1 MTMLTNPPAGTPIRL
16 LGCATHRT
24 SPFRPLTRIRFW
36 RHILLLVS
44 AAFVSAC
51 GSDSNERAPEVLE
64 FAVDGATTI
73 AAGDSATLSFR
84 VDGNPPPDVSLVDE
98 QTGATTTLQ
107 GRSGSAEVTPD
118 ATTTFV
124 LTASNKAG
132 EASGSATITVVQ
144 PPQITSFS
152 LEVPPADGLVAEGD
166 EYRIVWQIEGDYDS
180 VTVDGEPVPAG
191 QGGVAFTASG
201 DAEHVLTVA
210 WFDGQRTIQSEPLGV
225 AVLLRPVILS
235 FEATPAGALAFG
247 TDVELTWELAG
258 GPPDSIF
265 ITEEG
270 GGAVEPATT
279 SYRRERVTNAITHEL
294 EVRNRAGVAEA
305 QVRIEVD
312 PATAPDGFLK
322 IHNDRVVV
330 IRVSETNVVRF
341 IDNVIVEQTVAL
353 SLNTGIHPE
362 AMRDITMAFYERFDD
377 VFDFL
382 IVLGGMEETE
392 ASVYDDGVY
401 PWYDEQFI
409 FSDDDGLGRRDYS
422 RREITDY
429 LGSPRGELRGLS
441 FHPHLGDL
449 RNGPSLRE
457 IMRHWGLPFI
467 PTVARRSPCVPG
479 ATLDAYKDL
488 NGRCVFGGL
497 HEGFAGFSSNNGQL
511 GGFNRERLVLVEEA
525 VAGHDTV
532 DAYRAG
538 DWSLF
543 GSPDNSIPYSDW
555 ELYAAGMKSGEEFC
569 NFDYMDCADNEV
581 LWVAEQ
587 GVWFRDAFDRSIKTD
602 PLTGDRL
609 FLTISPAAPNAAFFD
624 YVREIDIGQV
634 ILSAGPREPRSPD
647 AAQAFIGAVIVLAD
661 PTHLPTDEQL
671 DRVAEDVSW
680 FSSPAPNSDLMYNFF
695 EATGGRGQLLLES
708 LPHHMLQN
716 PLETDIKPVP
726 RPPELGGPAAP
737 E

>member
-36 RHILLLVS
+36 RHIPLLVS

-84 VDGNPPPDVSLVDE
+84 VDGNPPPDVSLVDG

-107 GRSGSAEVTPD
+107 GRSGSLGVTPD

-191 QGGVAFTASG
+191 QGGVVFTASG
-201 DAEHVLTVA
+201 DTEHVLSVA

-235 FEATPAGALAFG
+235 FEATPTGALAFG
-247 TDVELTWELAG
+247 TDVQLTWELG
-258 GPPDSIF
+258 GAPPDSIF

-270 GGAVEPATT
+270 GGAVEPTAT
-279 SYRRERVTNAITHEL
+279 SYTREHVTNAITHEL

-312 PATAPDGFLK
+312 PASAPDGFLK
-322 IHNDRVVV
+322 IHNGRVVV
-330 IRVSETNVVRF
+330 MRVSETEVLRF
-341 IDNVIVEQTVAL
+341 IDDVIVEETLPQ
-353 SLNTGIHPE
+353 SLNTGIYTE
-362 AMRDITMAFYERFDD
+362 GLRDMTMAFYERFDD

-382 IVLGGMEETE
+382 IFLGGIEETE

-401 PWYDEQFI
+401 PWYDDQFV
-409 FSDDDGLGRRDYS
+409 FSDDYGLGRRDYS
-422 RREITDY
+422 RSFGTEY
-429 LGSPRGELRGLS
+429 FGSPRGELRGLS

-479 ATLDAYKDL
+479 TALDAYKDL
-488 NGRCVFGGL
+488 NGRCIFGGH
-497 HEGFAGFSSNNGQL
+497 HEGFAGFSSNDGQL
-511 GGFNRERLVLVEEA
+511 GGFNRGRLVKVEES
-525 VAGHDTV
+525 VGGNNTV
-532 DAYRAG
+532 DEYRAG
-538 DWSLF
+538 EWSLF
-543 GSPDNSIPYSDW
+543 GSPDNSIPYSSW
-555 ELYAAGMKSGEEFC
+555 ELYAAGMIPEH
-569 NFDYMDCADNEV
+569 EV
-581 LWVAEQ
+581 RETLWVAEQ
-587 GVWFRDAFDRSIKTD
+587 GVWSRNEDGSIKTD
-602 PLTGDRL
+602 PLTGDRM
-609 FLTISPAAPNAAFFD
+609 FLTVSPDAPAAAFFD
-624 YVREIDIGQV
+624 YVEEMDIGDV
-634 ILSAGPREPRSPD
+634 IQKHGARDPLSPD
-647 AAQAFIGAVIVLAD
+647 AAQAFIGAVIVVAD

-671 DRVAEDVSW
+671 DRVASDVSW
-680 FSSPAPNSDLMYNFF
+680 FSSPSHNGDPLYNFF
-695 EATGGRGQLLLES
+695 EATAGRGQLLLES
-708 LPHHMLQN
+708 LPQHMLRVARTIERR
-716 PLETDIKPVP
+716 PTP
-726 RPPELGGPAAP
+726 RPPYLGSPP
-737 E
+737 PLE

>member
-36 RHILLLVS
+36 RHIPLLVS

-84 VDGNPPPDVSLVDE
+84 VDGNPPPDVSLVDG

-107 GRSGSAEVTPD
+107 GRSGSLGVTPD

-166 EYRIVWQIEGDYDS
+166 EYRIVWRIEGDYDS

-191 QGGVAFTASG
+191 QGGVVFTASG
-201 DAEHVLTVA
+201 DTEHVLSVA

-235 FEATPAGALAFG
+235 FEATPTGALAFG
-247 TDVELTWELAG
+247 TDVQLTWELG
-258 GPPDSIF
+258 GAPPDSIF

-270 GGAVEPATT
+270 GGAVEPTAT
-279 SYRRERVTNAITHEL
+279 SYTREHVTNAITHEL
-294 EVRNRAGVAEA
+294 EVRNGAGTAEA

-312 PATAPDGFLK
+312 PASAPDGFLK
-322 IHNDRVVV
+322 IHNGRVVV
-330 IRVSETNVVRF
+330 MRVSETEIVNPIDDVVVTET
-341 IDNVIVEQTVAL
+341 IPQAL
-353 SLNTGIHPE
+353 NSGIYPE
-362 AMRDITMAFYERFDD
+362 AIRDMTMAFYERFDD

-382 IVLGGMEETE
+382 IFLGGIEDTE
-392 ASVYDDGVY
+392 ASVYDDGAY
-401 PWYDEQFI
+401 PWYDDQFI
-409 FSDDDGLGRRDYS
+409 FSDDAGLGRRDYS
-422 RREITDY
+422 RRELTDY
-429 LGSPRGELRGLS
+429 FGSPRGELRGVS

-457 IMRHWGLPFI
+457 VMRHWGLPFI
-467 PTVARRSPCVPG
+467 PTLARRSPCVEDTPIDANKRPG
-479 ATLDAYKDL
+479 GECAL
-488 NGRCVFGGL
+488 GGA

-511 GGFNRERLVLVEEA
+511 GGFDRDALTVVEQA
-525 VAGHDTV
+525 LGGNAWVDVYSAGN
-532 DAYRAG
+532 
-538 DWSLF
+538 WSLF
-543 GSPDNSIPYSDW
+543 GAADNSIPYSAW
-555 ELYAAGMKSGEEFC
+555 ELYAGGMMAASEVTEELWLGQRAVW
-569 NFDYMDCADNEV
+569 YRNEN
-581 LWVAEQ
+581 
-587 GVWFRDAFDRSIKTD
+587 GSIRTD
-602 PLTGDRL
+602 PVTGDPL
-609 FLTISPAAPNAAFFD
+609 FLTIAPDAPLAAFFNF
-624 YVREIDIGQV
+624 VRSWGLDLIISRMGMRQP
-634 ILSAGPREPRSPD
+634 ATPD
-647 AAQAFIGAVIVLAD
+647 AAQAFIGAVIVVAD
-661 PTHLPTDEQL
+661 PEHLPTDEQL
-671 DRVAEDVSW
+671 DRVASDVSW
-680 FSSPAPNSDLMYNFF
+680 FSSPAHNGDPLYNFF
-695 EATGGRGQLLLES
+695 EATAGRGQLLLES
-708 LPHHMLQN
+708 LPQHMLRVARPIERRPTPRPTSLGAPP
-716 PLETDIKPVP
+716 PLE
-726 RPPELGGPAAP
+726 
-737 E
+737 